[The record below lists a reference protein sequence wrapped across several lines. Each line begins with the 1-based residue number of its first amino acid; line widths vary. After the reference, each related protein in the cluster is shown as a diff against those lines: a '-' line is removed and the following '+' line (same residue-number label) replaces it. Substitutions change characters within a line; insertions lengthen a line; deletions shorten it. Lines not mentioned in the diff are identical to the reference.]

1 MGIFKKK
8 GTNENYDDYY
18 DDQGFF
24 VGPQG
29 KLNQNQNYNQNQNN
43 NYYDEYNNNSSND
56 GGLEKKQSINIVI
69 LTLVFA
75 YMLFLILGMVNTTF
89 EDGYVP
95 QIINVEIRSQRAVY
109 DKIEPMITFVSEA
122 DTFNGMP
129 ELSEPLTS
137 EFVSS
142 RIVQLKLL
150 SKEIESS
157 KLNLEKITVKVKDD
171 DPMKLEMLQITNYLL
186 SSVSE
191 LNTEAISYY
200 ETITGYSSTEDPAV
214 IQMQTNILN
223 MYNTHQNKM
232 MDANNRMKQ
241 IKKYVLLIN

>member
-8 GTNENYDDYY
+8 DNVDNFDDYY
-18 DDQGFF
+18 DNQGFF

-29 KLNQNQNYNQNQNN
+29 KLNQNQNN
-43 NYYDEYNNNSSND
+43 NYYYDDYNNNLSND
-56 GGLEKKQSINIVI
+56 SNPEKKQSISIVI

-89 EDGYVP
+89 EKGYVP
-95 QIINVEIRSQRAVY
+95 QIINVEIRAQRAVY

-129 ELSEPLTS
+129 ELSKPLTS

-150 SKEIESS
+150 SKEIESFKS
-157 KLNLEKITVKVKDD
+157 DLEKTTVKVKDD
-171 DPMKLEMLQITNYLL
+171 DPMKLEMLQITSYVLN
-186 SSVSE
+186 SVSE
-191 LNTEAISYY
+191 LNTAAISYY
-200 ETITGYSSTEDPAV
+200 ETITGYSSMEDPAV

-232 MDANNRMKQ
+232 MDANNRIEQ